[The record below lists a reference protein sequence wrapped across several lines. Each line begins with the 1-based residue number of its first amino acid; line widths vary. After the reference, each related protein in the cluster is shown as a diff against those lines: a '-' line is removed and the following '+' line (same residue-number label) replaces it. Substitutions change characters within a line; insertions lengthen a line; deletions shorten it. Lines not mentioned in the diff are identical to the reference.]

1 VVIDTRKT
9 TPGLRVLEKYAV
21 RVGGATNHRA
31 GLDDGFLIKENHIRA
46 AGGIGRA
53 VHAAQRRAAPGQVVE
68 VEVTTL
74 DELDEALEAG
84 ATLILLD
91 NFSVAGL
98 RNAVARAR
106 GRARLEAS
114 GGITLG
120 NLSEVARTGVDFIS
134 LGALTHSAGVL
145 DFSLDVVS

>member
-1 VVIDTRKT
+1 
-9 TPGLRVLEKYAV
+9 
-21 RVGGATNHRA
+21 
-31 GLDDGFLIKENHIRA
+31 
-46 AGGIGRA
+46 
-53 VHAAQRRAAPGQVVE
+53 VVE

-98 RNAVARAR
+98 HNAVARAR